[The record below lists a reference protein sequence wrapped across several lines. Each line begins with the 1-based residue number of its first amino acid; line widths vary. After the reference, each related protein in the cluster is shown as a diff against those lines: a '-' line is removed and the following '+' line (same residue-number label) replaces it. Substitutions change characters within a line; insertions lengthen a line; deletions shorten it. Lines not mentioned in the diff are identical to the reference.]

1 MDKIKREVKMKTKLR
16 LKRNLKLQ
24 TKLHRKTNMN
34 KGNLKLLKLLKL
46 HRKTKMNKGN
56 LKLLKLL
63 KLQTKL
69 HRKTKTNMR
78 LKTKMNNFQM
88 KMKTILKA
96 DSSFQNKIHFSK
108 VILNKP
114 KVTSRLIFLFMT
126 LMSFPKTLKIFH
138 LMKCLNLMKMLFQ
151 TTKMEKTFKI
161 D

>member
-1 MDKIKREVKMKTKLR
+1 MKTKLR
-16 LKRNLKLQ
+16 FKRNLKLQTKLKLLKLQ
-24 TKLHRKTNMN
+24 TKLHRKTKMN
-34 KGNLKLLKLLKL
+34 KGSLKLLKLQTKL

-56 LKLLKLL
+56 LKLL

-108 VILNKP
+108 VSLNKP
-114 KVTSRLIFLFMT
+114 KMTSRLIFLFMT